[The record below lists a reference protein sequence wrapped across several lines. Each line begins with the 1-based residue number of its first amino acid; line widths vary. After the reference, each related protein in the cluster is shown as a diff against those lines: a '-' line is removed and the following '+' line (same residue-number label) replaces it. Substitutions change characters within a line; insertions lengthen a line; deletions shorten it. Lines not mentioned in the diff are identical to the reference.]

1 MPLSFFERR
10 KILKNINY
18 LNIVP
23 YRIHKEETDEN
34 GLVTV
39 LIPKFKKKLAN
50 EILTRVGKPHNIRI
64 KLDEFGSETWKQLN
78 GKQNVSAIASKLI
91 QKFGEKIQPVEER
104 LTKFLTNLYLQGF
117 ISFNEIKAKGDL
129 HG

>member
-1 MPLSFFERR
+1 MPLSFLERR

-23 YRIHKEETDEN
+23 YRIHKEEIDEN

-39 LIPKFKKKLAN
+39 LVPKFKRKIAN
-50 EILTRVGKPHNIRI
+50 EILSKIGKPHDIRI
-64 KLDEFGSETWKQLN
+64 KLDEFGSETWLQLN
-78 GKQNVSAIASKLI
+78 GRQNVSTIAKKLI
-91 QKFGEKIQPVEER
+91 QKFGEKIQPAEER

-117 ISFNEIKAKGDL
+117 ISFNEIKAKGD
-129 HG
+129 

>member
-18 LNIVP
+18 LNIIP
-23 YRIHKEETDEN
+23 YRIHKEEVDEN

-39 LIPKFKKKLAN
+39 LIPKFKKKIAI
-50 EILTRVGKPHNIRI
+50 EILNRIGKPQNIRI
-64 KLDEFGSETWKQLN
+64 KLDEFGSEAWLQVN
-78 GKQNVSAIASKLI
+78 GSQTVSAIAKKLV
-91 QKFGEKIQPVEER
+91 QKFGEKIQPAEER

-117 ISFNEIKAKGDL
+117 ISFNEIKAKGD
-129 HG
+129 

>member
-23 YRIHKEETDEN
+23 YRIHKEEIDEK

-39 LIPKFKKKLAN
+39 LIPKFKRKFAV
-50 EILTRVGKPHNIRI
+50 EILTRIGKPQNIRI
-64 KLDEFGSETWKQLN
+64 KLDEFGSEAWLQLN
-78 GKQNVSAIASKLI
+78 GSQTVSTISKKLV
-91 QKFGEKIQPVEER
+91 QKFGEKIQPTEER

-117 ISFNEIKAKGDL
+117 ISFNEIKAKGD
-129 HG
+129 